1 MGLNWRICLI
11 GKLIH
16 GIWKKCFTKIKIM
29 GFGLMILRL
38 LESKCLKDKKS
49 QINVTNVIKN
59 TNKVIEIIVIEVEW
73 E

>member
-1 MGLNWRICLI
+1 
-11 GKLIH
+11 
-16 GIWKKCFTKIKIM
+16 M

-59 TNKVIEIIVIEVEW
+59 TNKVIEIIVIEVE
-73 E
+73 